1 MNDWPY
7 PFLFAHRGG
16 GRLAPENTL
25 AGMMKAAEYGYGAV
39 EFDVKLTA
47 DNVCVLLHDDTL
59 ERTTDGHGPMAS
71 KRFAQLQ
78 DIDAGRWKGE
88 EFAGEPIP
96 AFSDVGLY
104 CVRNQLLA
112 NVEIKPC
119 PGREVDTGKLVA
131 RDAALFWQGEAVPP
145 LLSSF
150 SYEALQAAVT
160 AAPWLPV
167 GWLIDHW
174 HEDWQARLQTL
185 EAVSLH
191 CNHKLLTAAR
201 VDAVRE
207 AGYHVLAYTVNDVAR
222 ARELKGWGVSGVFT
236 DELGVMRDE
245 GVLGEG

>member
-1 MNDWPY
+1 MSDWPY

-25 AGMMKAAEYGYGAV
+25 AGMMKATECGYRAV

-59 ERTTDGHGPMAS
+59 ERTSDGHGPMAQ
-71 KRFAQLQ
+71 KRFADLQ
-78 DIDAGRWKGE
+78 DVDAGSWKGE

-104 CVRNQLLA
+104 CVRNRLMA

-131 RDAALFWQGEAVPP
+131 RDAALLWQGEDVPP

-150 SYEALQAAVT
+150 SYEALEAAVA

-167 GWLIDHW
+167 GWLVDHW
-174 HEDWQARLQTL
+174 HDDWAERLQKL

-191 CNHKLLTAAR
+191 CNHKILTAAR
-201 VDAVRE
+201 VKAVRE
-207 AGYHVLAYTVNDVAR
+207 AGYHVLAYTVNDPER
-222 ARELKGWGVSGVFT
+222 ARELQGWGVSGVFT
-236 DELGVMRDE
+236 DALDAMQGVE
-245 GVLGEG
+245 VPA